1 MNDQKK
7 DPSKDVVVWADKAMY
22 TAVPTST
29 DDSVPVVPTVRLLAA
44 QADPLGAVAASSLMY
59 LGQPVRHLSEVTD
72 NDRRRFFED
81 IKRTQLD
88 SPFEFIDFHFIIEGV
103 TRAFTHQMVRQR
115 VGAVYVQESQRFAVK
130 ENGAHEVALPPSL
143 QGTLS
148 LAQLTDRTRTEY
160 EAAGLNPE
168 AVSDEDVAEWAK
180 GEQRQRLSWDRAQE
194 QITRAYMELVNA
206 GMPAEDARGLLPTNI
221 TTRIH
226 YKTNLRALIQH
237 AGNRLCTQAQFEWRV
252 VWAGIVQAIRDYGQ
266 EQIYRHSL
274 TGQDV
279 GEGGY
284 DFDAELGD
292 VNTASSA
299 WQFEELSRV
308 FAPVCYNTGKCEF
321 MSDMDRHCNI
331 RERVQQYAAHGVK
344 SAEWPEGRVDLGIP
358 AIRAEEWLADPASAR
373 VRAEAKR

>member
-1 MNDQKK
+1 MSNNDK
-7 DPSKDVVVWADKAMY
+7 KDVVVWADRAMY
-22 TAVPTST
+22 TAVPTAHN
-29 DDSVPVVPTVRLLAA
+29 DEPVVPTVTLLAA

-59 LGQPVRHLSEVTD
+59 LGQPIRHLSEVTD
-72 NDRRRFFED
+72 DQRREFFED

-130 ENGAHEVALPPSL
+130 ENGAHEVAMPPSL

-148 LAQLTDRTRTEY
+148 LDQLVDRTRGEY
-160 EAAGLNPE
+160 AAAGLDPMGVDPAQLE
-168 AVSDEDVAEWAK
+168 QMVTGD
-180 GEQRQRLSWDRAQE
+180 QRQRLRWDEAQA
-194 QITRAYMELVNA
+194 QITRAYMDLVNS

-252 VWAGIVQAIRDYGQ
+252 VWAGIVQAIRDYGE
-266 EQIYRHSL
+266 EQTYQR
-274 TGQDV
+274 TFT
-279 GEGGY
+279 
-284 DFDAELGD
+284 DFGDTDA
-292 VNTASSA
+292 ASSA

-321 MSDMDRHCNI
+321 MSNMDRHCNI
-331 RERVQQYAAHGVK
+331 RERVQEYAANGVP
-344 SAEWPEGRVDLGIP
+344 SSDWPQGRVDLGIP

-373 VRAEAKR
+373 IRAEAK